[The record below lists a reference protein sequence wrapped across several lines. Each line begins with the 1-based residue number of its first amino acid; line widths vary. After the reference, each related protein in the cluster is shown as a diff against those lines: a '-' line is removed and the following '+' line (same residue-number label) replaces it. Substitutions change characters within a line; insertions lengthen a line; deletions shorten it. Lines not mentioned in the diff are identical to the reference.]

1 MAIDLIDMFTRQY
14 PEGSVL
20 LMDWKITR
28 ANLLKQ
34 TNNRKRYIYTYI
46 FYQGELISPFMS
58 RKYLDIQSGLLY
70 STLGPNSDEYLNG
83 IYKNVQTLVDNREF
97 ESALGILDR
106 IQEQI
111 QKRDNA
117 SGLDTLLVMKAET
130 YIVSEF
136 H

>member
-1 MAIDLIDMFTRQY
+1 
-14 PEGSVL
+14 
-20 LMDWKITR
+20 
-28 ANLLKQ
+28 
-34 TNNRKRYIYTYI
+34 
-46 FYQGELISPFMS
+46 MS
-58 RKYLDIQSGLLY
+58 RKYLDIQSELLY

-111 QKRDNA
+111 QKRDKA